1 MSSEK
6 PARDRLNN
14 QRFKDIYVHA
24 SQEPWIPF
32 FPGID
37 FKVLRASQET
47 GHWTVLL
54 KCAKG
59 SGIPRHEHLGAGEYY
74 VVAGKMEV
82 RGGAENG
89 GRSEGVYAATNLL
102 RKAYKFARPISTIT
116 WAVFFASPR

>member
-59 SGIPRHEHLGAGEYY
+59 SGTPSTNI
-74 VVAGKMEV
+74 
-82 RGGAENG
+82 
-89 GRSEGVYAATNLL
+89 SEPGSTMSSWAKWRCEAA
-102 RKAYKFARPISTIT
+102 
-116 WAVFFASPR
+116 